1 MLHWHAETGECDVLT
16 YGDSAPLGMLTAW
29 TTQMR
34 RVQLQ
39 RGDILVV
46 CSDGI
51 TESVES
57 LDEAKILPL
66 TVGIVQ
72 RVAPDGAD
80 AVADALVAASR
91 EHVRSSTDDLTV
103 IVARYQGV

>member
-1 MLHWHAETGECDVLT
+1 
-16 YGDSAPLGMLTAW
+16 
-29 TTQMR
+29 
-34 RVQLQ
+34 
-39 RGDILVV
+39 
-46 CSDGI
+46 
-51 TESVES
+51 

>member
-1 MLHWHAETGECDVLT
+1 MLPAG
-16 YGDSAPLGMLTAW
+16 

-66 TVGIVQ
+66 TVSSVRQ
-72 RVAPDGAD
+72 VAPQGPD
-80 AVADALVAASR
+80 AVADALVAACG
-91 EHVRSSTDDLTV
+91 EHARSSTDDLTV
-103 IVARYQGV
+103 IVARYHGN